1 MSDSPQ
7 YPLFVCSDCEQ
18 ASALAN
24 ELSLPLAKP
33 SSVLPDNACVL
44 RFDAGGLGIEW
55 AGRKQNQRFVVDFT
69 DPAWRQRRQRG
80 SEMLVKAMGGG
91 QQRQALWDLTAGWG
105 RDAWVLAMHG
115 YPVQMIEQNPIVVAL
130 LRDALKRAE
139 QYGGD
144 AAETAQR
151 VTLIGARAE
160 SVLAA
165 AEAPVPLIYMDPMF
179 ETKSKKQALSGKDLQ
194 WLQRLN
200 SRCTNGHEAGT
211 AEGLGTE
218 ALVIEALGRAEYR
231 VVVKRAAKAPVLVAD
246 RCSHFL
252 SGKAHRFDIYGLK
265 KLP

>member
-1 MSDSPQ
+1 MSESSEC
-7 YPLFVCSDCEQ
+7 PLFVCSDCEQ

-24 ELSLPLAKP
+24 ELSLPLAEP
-33 SSVLPDNACVL
+33 SSVLPDNACML
-44 RFDAGGLGIEW
+44 RFDASGLGIEW

-69 DPAWRQRRQRG
+69 DPVWRQRRQRG

-115 YPVQMIEQNPIVVAL
+115 YPVQMIEQNPVVVAL
-130 LRDALKRAE
+130 LGDALKRAE
-139 QYGGD
+139 QFGGEV
-144 AAETAQR
+144 AETAQR
-151 VTLIGARAE
+151 VTLIGDRAE

-165 AEAPVPLIYMDPMF
+165 AAVPVPLIYMDPMF

-200 SRCTNGHEAGT
+200 SQTADADEAGP
-211 AEGLGTE
+211 AEGLTTE

-231 VVVKRAAKAPVLVAD
+231 VVVKRSAKAPVLVAD
-246 RCSHFL
+246 RRSHFL